1 MQKGKFIVFE
11 GIDGSGKSTQLKL
24 LAARLRKKMITVYE
38 TAEPT
43 GGPIGLLVR
52 RILKGQIE
60 CVDPAMAALFAAD
73 RIQHLMEQ
81 PNGLIRQA
89 EEGVTVI
96 CDRYYFSSYAYHS
109 VNAPME
115 WVIGTNSLSAQMMKP
130 DLNLFLDAPVE
141 LCLKRINAARE
152 QSEIYEGIANLT
164 LVREKYFEAF
174 ARLRHTEKICI
185 LDGSAPVKAV
195 AEAVWQAVRRLF
207 ETAE

>member
-130 DLNLFLDAPVE
+130 DLNLFIDAPVD
-141 LCLKRINAARE
+141 LCFKRINAARE

-185 LDGSAPVKAV
+185 LDGSAPAEAV